1 MFEAGKPMPDD
12 KKFAHIWQEI
22 AANASKETD
31 PKKLQK
37 LAEKLN
43 HALLDLQK
51 KTPDKRD
58 AA

>member
-1 MFEAGKPMPDD
+1 MPDD